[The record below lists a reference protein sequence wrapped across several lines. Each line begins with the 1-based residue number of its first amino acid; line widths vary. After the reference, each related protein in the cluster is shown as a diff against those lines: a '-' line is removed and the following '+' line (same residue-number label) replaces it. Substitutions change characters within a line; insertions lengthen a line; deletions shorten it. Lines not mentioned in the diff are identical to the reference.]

1 LWLQVHSRKMWQFY
15 RPVKM
20 PQYSSRGE
28 VCVEQAT
35 VEMPAN
41 NFVHDDSAWDT
52 GYTDSRGE
60 NI

>member
-1 LWLQVHSRKMWQFY
+1 MWQFY
-15 RPVKM
+15 RPVTM

-35 VEMPAN
+35 VDMPAN
-41 NFVHDDSAWDT
+41 KWFFSFVHDDRARVT
-52 GYTDSRGE
+52 GYTDYREG